1 MVISLE
7 LIFQLLNK
15 FLLLCIP
22 IIFIFILIAIF
33 RYIKNKK
40 NNSAMIN
47 NKISELEQRINKL
60 ENK

>member
-7 LIFQLLNK
+7 LIFQLLNT

-33 RYIKNKK
+33 ITIKNKK